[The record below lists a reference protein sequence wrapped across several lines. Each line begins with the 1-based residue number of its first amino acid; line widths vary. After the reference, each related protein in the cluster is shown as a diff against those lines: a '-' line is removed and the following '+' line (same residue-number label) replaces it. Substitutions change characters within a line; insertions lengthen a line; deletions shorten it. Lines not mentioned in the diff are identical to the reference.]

1 MASAMSDRDDKR
13 RFDELV
19 PFYVNG
25 ALRPEERAW
34 VEAYLAREPGARA
47 ELAWHE
53 ALGQALE
60 DRYARVPADVG
71 LAALDAR
78 LGSERRGA
86 GRGSRQSWLERL
98 LPGGALYPAFAGAA
112 ALVLVQAIAIGVLVT
127 RSEAP
132 EYADARSISE
142 TPRRTYL
149 QVNFKPEAAERDI
162 RLALIRAGGRIVHGP
177 GQLGDYYVAVAG
189 DRREAARRELEAS
202 GVVETVAVVDKLPV
216 REE

>member
-1 MASAMSDRDDKR
+1 MASAMTDRDDKR

-34 VEAYLAREPGARA
+34 VEAYLVREPGARA

-53 ALGQALE
+53 ALGQTLE

-71 LAALDAR
+71 RAALDAR
-78 LGSERRGA
+78 LAAERRGA
-86 GRGSRQSWLERL
+86 GRGPRQSWLERL

-127 RSEAP
+127 RSAAP

-142 TPRRTYL
+142 APRRTYL